1 MEEKY
6 FTIATLTHDGEMRHK
21 YFETTVD
28 TFLKNTNFPERI
40 HWHFY
45 HNGIFNSPII
55 ESISNFVEKYQDR
68 VVFSFRVGGKN
79 MGVGY
84 GINRINEYVQ
94 DYKYCLFLEGDWITL
109 PKKFS
114 NQDKDWLIR
123 SLDLMEK
130 ENLDQIQLRK
140 YLNDVDDRQFGLGY
154 WTNENNVEKV
164 ENGYV
169 FLKEREYTN
178 NPHIHRTKSFFDVG
192 IFPMQE
198 FLDEE
203 GDPTELKKCK
213 NWGQAELVAEPLGK
227 QLKSA
232 WLQGGKMV
240 HCDHFQYDTW
250 DEVEE
255 KITGC
260 DHDDGSLL
268 HCKYKFL
275 FPREEFCKFC
285 DNTKD
290 FKDLEKHNWRFEQN
304 LNNES

>member
-6 FTIATLTHDGEMRHK
+6 FTIATLTHDGDMRSE
-21 YFETTVD
+21 YFENTVG
-28 TFLKNTNFPERI
+28 TFLDNTNYNGKL
-40 HWHFY
+40 HWYIY
-45 HNGIFNSPII
+45 HNGKYDSPIVHKLNDL
-55 ESISNFVEKYQDR
+55 ISEFSDR
-68 VVFSFRVGGKN
+68 VQFSIRVGNKN

-84 GINRINEYVQ
+84 GINRINEWAQ

-109 PKKFS
+109 PQDFT

-123 SLDLMEK
+123 SLELMDK
-130 ENLDQIQLRK
+130 ENLDQLQLRR

-154 WTNENNVEKV
+154 WTNERNVEKV

-178 NPHIHRTKSFFDVG
+178 NPHIHRNSSFFEVG

-198 FLDEE
+198 FLDED
-203 GDPTELKKCK
+203 GRPTELKHSK

-232 WLQGGKMV
+232 WLKGGIMV
-240 HCDHFQYDTW
+240 HCDQFQYDNW
-250 DEVEE
+250 DHVMNNI
-255 KITGC
+255 KGC
-260 DHDDGSLL
+260 DYDDGSLT
-268 HCKYKFL
+268 HCKYGFL

-285 DNTKD
+285 DSAKSFT
-290 FKDLEKHNWRFEQN
+290 DLEEHNWRFEKN

>member
-1 MEEKY
+1 M
-6 FTIATLTHDGEMRHK
+6 FSIGTLTHDDIKRDE
-21 YFETTVD
+21 YLEITIN
-28 TFLKNTNFPERI
+28 TFLENTNLPEKTI
-40 HWHFY
+40 WYIF
-45 HNGIFNSPII
+45 HNGRLDSPII
-55 ESISNFVEKYQDR
+55 ESIRKMAEKWKNK
-68 VVFSFRVGGKN
+68 VSFFPISEDKN
-79 MGVGY
+79 YGVGV
-84 GINRINEYVQ
+84 GINKLNEWLKFS
-94 DYKYCLFLEGDWITL
+94 KYSLFLEGDWITM
-109 PKKFS
+109 PKEFT

-290 FKDLEKHNWRFEQN
+290 FRDLEKHNWRFEQN